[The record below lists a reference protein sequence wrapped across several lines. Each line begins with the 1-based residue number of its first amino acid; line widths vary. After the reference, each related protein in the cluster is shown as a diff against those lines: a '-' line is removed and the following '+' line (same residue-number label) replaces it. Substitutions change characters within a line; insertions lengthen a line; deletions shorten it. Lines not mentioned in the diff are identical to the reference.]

1 MKRYQFGLGS
11 NSYSTLPFLFTQPDY
26 VEVDYALLSATI
38 LRFPRVQELFV
49 PNHIELD
56 LQNRNLYHI
65 YNSYL

>member
-1 MKRYQFGLGS
+1 MRRYQFGLGLV
-11 NSYSTLPFLFTQPDY
+11 SYSNTPLLFTQPDY
-26 VEVDYALLSATI
+26 IEADYALMSANI
-38 LRFPRVQELFV
+38 LRFPRLHELFV

>member
-1 MKRYQFGLGS
+1 MKRYLFGLG
-11 NSYSTLPFLFTQPDY
+11 NISYSTVPLLFIQPDY
-26 VEVDYALLSATI
+26 IEADYALLTANI
-38 LRFPRVQELFV
+38 LRFPRLPELFV

>member
-1 MKRYQFGLGS
+1 MKRYQFGLGV
-11 NSYSTLPFLFTQPDY
+11 NSYSTSPLLFTQPDY
-26 VEVDYALLSATI
+26 VEVDYALLSANI
-38 LRFPRVQELFV
+38 LRFPRLQELFV